1 VKPKYGSENG
11 PYCDTMIL
19 IMSKFV
25 QEKSLTICSGL
36 DMVNI
41 NFFNIVCKDAETSQV
56 CMHMS
61 TSASFSYLTTNVP
74 PLHGKLIQTS
84 E

>member
-1 VKPKYGSENG
+1 
-11 PYCDTMIL
+11 MIL

-56 CMHMS
+56 KQS
-61 TSASFSYLTTNVP
+61 TARIRKPFKELRNRFPACLAGMTILFDVAARQDT
-74 PLHGKLIQTS
+74 
-84 E
+84 